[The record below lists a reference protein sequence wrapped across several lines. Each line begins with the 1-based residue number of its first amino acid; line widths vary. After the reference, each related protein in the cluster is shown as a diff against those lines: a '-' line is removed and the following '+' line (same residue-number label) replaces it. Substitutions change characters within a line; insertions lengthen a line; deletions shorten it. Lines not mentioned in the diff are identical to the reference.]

1 MERREDELSFG
12 VFKPVGHV
20 VIAFPRAEDAAA
32 GARALADLGLAGG
45 TGAVR
50 SFDDGQMIDQI
61 DRDIER
67 ASPLAAIGQELN
79 LVRAH
84 RALAEKGYHFVVVR
98 AADAGQAAR
107 VAEIARGHGAE
118 RAHAYGNFII
128 EELIEPPYGLPQVS
142 ESPDR
147 GLDMQTPSG
156 CEADSAG
163 HGEPA
168 HPVAE
173 PGRRARKG

>member
-1 MERREDELSFG
+1 MDHREEQLSFG

-32 GARALADLGLAGG
+32 AARAFADLGLEGG

-50 SFDDGQMIDQI
+50 SFDDHQMIDQI

-84 RALAEKGYHFVVVR
+84 RTLAEKGYHFVVVR
-98 AADAGQAAR
+98 AADAGQAAQ

-118 RAHAYGNFII
+118 RAQSYGNFII

-142 ESPDR
+142 ESPDL

-156 CEADSAG
+156 REGDAG
-163 HGEPA
+163 EDGEPA
-168 HPVAE
+168 GAGAGPA
-173 PGRRARKG
+173 RRARMD